1 MYKNFYENL
10 VAHDKEIGYILNKI
24 PASSF
29 DKVDVKREL
38 PIFTFLPDKEYE
50 TLKEKILTLRYAIL
64 DMYLKGDAPLR
75 KLLSSKLIQYENFGM
90 VLLPNKDFLP
100 QVEDKKKYLFTI
112 LLAISIQNLNDDIRE
127 LIIYVNELRRLSLLN
142 DIDFD
147 SLFNDI
153 IPLSSPTPTI
163 YSISMKEFFENVLLK
178 RPNPIQANEDHK
190 QKYKI

>member
-10 VAHDKEIGYILNKI
+10 VAHDKEIGDILNKI

-100 QVEDKKKYLFTI
+100 QVEDEKKYLFTI
-112 LLAISIQNLNDDIRE
+112 LLAISIQNLNDDIR
-127 LIIYVNELRRLSLLN
+127 
-142 DIDFD
+142 
-147 SLFNDI
+147 
-153 IPLSSPTPTI
+153 
-163 YSISMKEFFENVLLK
+163 
-178 RPNPIQANEDHK
+178 
-190 QKYKI
+190 

>member
-127 LIIYVNELRRLSLLN
+127 LIIYLNELRRLSLLN